1 MERARAGF
9 SVSPLRTVRAQRLDR
24 RPPGVA
30 GAVAGLGLRER
41 AVQSNLNRRA
51 RPTRG
56 HRQSLLRLVVTRG
69 SSCMP
74 RATHAP
80 IPRTILTARV
90 PAIEHQHNHRCHRRI
105 GIEVEELRYHRRL
118 GCSSSRIRRPRSF
131 RSPSAG
137 NFLSQ
142 TSVHVPFRSFRVPTR
157 RFVRASVCRRYCRRW
172 CAANIAKRRQ
182 VWTVT
187 GRKRWKNRVVK
198 LSSEVRRKGLDFDGP
213 TLPTAREPR
222 EYI

>member
-105 GIEVEELRYHRRL
+105 GIEVEELRYYRRL

-142 TSVHVPFRSFRVPTR
+142 TSDRPRSVSFVPCSHATI
-157 RFVRASVCRRYCRRW
+157 RA
-172 CAANIAKRRQ
+172 RQ
-182 VWTVT
+182 C
-187 GRKRWKNRVVK
+187 
-198 LSSEVRRKGLDFDGP
+198 LSSLLSALVRCEHRETSTSLDGDGEEKVEESCGK
-213 TLPTAREPR
+213 TEQ
-222 EYI
+222 